1 MPHVDSEREFTRGMA
16 DLSEGNTLAA
26 LVHFEKAVQVDS
38 RPRYLSYLG
47 YCAALQRGQVQKGI
61 GLCRQ
66 SIAEDPGL
74 ADHYLNLGRIL
85 LLAGNKAEALE
96 VLREGM
102 AVAPHPAIGELL
114 ETIGSRKPPVIGFL
128 GRDNIINKH
137 LGLLLC
143 RLGMR

>member
-1 MPHVDSEREFTRGMA
+1 MLHIDSEREFVRGA
-16 DLSEGNTLAA
+16 TELSEGNALAA
-26 LVHFEKAVQVDS
+26 LVHFEKAVQADS

-47 YCAALQRGQVQKGI
+47 YCVALQRGQVQKGI

-66 SIAEDPGL
+66 SIAEEPGV

-96 VLREGM
+96 VLRAGM
-102 AVAPHPAIGELL
+102 AVSPHPGIGVLL
-114 ETIGSRKPPVIGFL
+114 EKIGSRKPPVIGFL

-137 LGLLLC
+137 LGLLLG